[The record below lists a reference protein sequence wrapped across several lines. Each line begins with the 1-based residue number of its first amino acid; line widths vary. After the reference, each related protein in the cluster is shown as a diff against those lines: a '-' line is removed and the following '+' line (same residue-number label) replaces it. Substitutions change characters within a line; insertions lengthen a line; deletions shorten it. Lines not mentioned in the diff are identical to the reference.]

1 MEATEA
7 ALLARARAG
16 DSDAFGELVKRH
28 SRGVFAVAFRVTG
41 NEQDAEDVVQ
51 ETFIKAY
58 RQLGRFEERARFST
72 WLTRIAANCAVDFL
86 RSRSHRDPAG
96 TVEADG
102 GGVAPEGWPCP
113 APLPDREA
121 LGGEV
126 RERLHAAM
134 AELTPMERA
143 AFVLRHFE
151 GESIEVISAAL
162 GLKASATKH
171 SIFRAVRKMRAALG
185 PFVRPATPPRRSLR
199 PHEGASVLAKRADL

>member
-16 DSDAFGELVKRH
+16 DSDAFGALVKRH

-86 RSRSHRDPAG
+86 RSRSSREPAG
-96 TVEADG
+96 SVEANG
-102 GGVAPEGWPCP
+102 GTTASEGCPCP
-113 APLPDREA
+113 APLPDRA
-121 LGGEV
+121 AFGGEV

-134 AELTPMERA
+134 SELTAMERA

-151 GESIEVISAAL
+151 GESIEVISAEL

-171 SIFRAVRKMRAALG
+171 SIFRAVRKMRAALE
-185 PFVRPATPPRRSLR
+185 PFVRPAAPPRGSTR
-199 PHEGASVLAKRADL
+199 PHGSQPVLAKRADV

>member
-41 NEQDAEDVVQ
+41 NEHDAEDVVQ

-72 WLTRIAANCAVDFL
+72 WLTRIAANCAVDLL
-86 RSRSHRDPAG
+86 RSRSNREPANG
-96 TVEADG
+96 ETEMGGAASEAC
-102 GGVAPEGWPCP
+102 PCL
-113 APLPDREA
+113 APLPDRAA

-126 RERLHAAM
+126 RERIQVAM
-134 AELTPMERA
+134 AELTAMERA

-151 GESIEVISAAL
+151 GESIEVISAEL

-171 SIFRAVRKMRAALG
+171 SIFRAVRKMRAALE
-185 PFVRPATPPRRSLR
+185 PFVRPAAAPRGSAGSSGNR
-199 PHEGASVLAKRADL
+199 PVFAKRADV

>member
-16 DSDAFGELVKRH
+16 DSEAFGELVKRH
-28 SRGVFAVAFRVTG
+28 SRGVFAVAFRLTG

-72 WLTRIAANCAVDFL
+72 WLTRIAANSAVDLL
-86 RSRSHRDPAG
+86 RSRSGREQAVNGEAG
-96 TVEADG
+96 DG
-102 GGVAPEGWPCP
+102 AAAWDGFASPG
-113 APLPDREA
+113 PLPDRAA
-121 LGGEV
+121 LGGQV
-126 RERLHAAM
+126 RARIHAAM
-134 AELTPMERA
+134 ATLTPMERA

-151 GESIEVISAAL
+151 GESIEAISAQL

-171 SIFRAVRKMRAALG
+171 SIFRAVKKMRTALE
-185 PFVRPATPPRRSLR
+185 PFVRATAVRPSPP
-199 PHEGASVLAKRADL
+199 PDVGDGARVSSVR

>member
-16 DSDAFGELVKRH
+16 DSGAFGELVKRH

-58 RQLGRFEERARFST
+58 RQLERFEGRARFST

-86 RSRSHRDPAG
+86 RSRSHREPATNG
-96 TVEADG
+96 EADRST
-102 GGVAPEGWPCP
+102 ASEGHPSS
-113 APLPDREA
+113 APLPDRA
-121 LGGEV
+121 AFGGEV

-151 GESIEVISAAL
+151 GESIEVISAEL

-171 SIFRAVRKMRAALG
+171 SIFRAVRKMRAALE
-185 PFVRPATPPRRSLR
+185 PFVRPAAPARRSAR
-199 PHEGASVLAKRADL
+199 PNGTSPVLAKRADL